1 MSLEIVL
8 PDGKPA
14 FEWIFE
20 RAIQKVSP
28 KRDHALLQFAFA
40 KVLDA
45 WAEGR
50 GETGTEWRFRLTPP
64 GESTHIL
71 VPDVAYV
78 SYTRFGG
85 ASREEKQE
93 PRVAPSAVLEIRSPD
108 DREDV
113 LAEKVRVY
121 VAAGTDV
128 VMVVDPAAR
137 SVCAIDAAGSREFA
151 SSDIVMHPALPG
163 FALAVKTLFAT
174 ID

>member
-28 KRDHALLQFAFA
+28 KR
-40 KVLDA
+40 
-45 WAEGR
+45 
-50 GETGTEWRFRLTPP
+50 
-64 GESTHIL
+64 
-71 VPDVAYV
+71 
-78 SYTRFGG
+78 
-85 ASREEKQE
+85 
-93 PRVAPSAVLEIRSPD
+93 VAPSAAVEIRSPD
-108 DREDV
+108 DRENV
-113 LAEKVRVY
+113 LAEKVSVY

-128 VMVVDPAAR
+128 VMVVDPSAR

-151 SSDIVMHPALPG
+151 SSDIVTHPALPG
-163 FALAVKTLFAT
+163 FSLALKTLFAT